1 MRCAARRYPSI
12 VSALSQVS
20 YLAAGR
26 EDSREGVPSNPSNRI
41 FSPAVATPSGV
52 KTEVARASP
61 TCGSLDSMRVK
72 KRRRRAGMDG
82 GRGGEEGV
90 GRWGRAAGRD
100 GILDGDQG
108 VEAVCCVE
116 MRAEWDAGTEWTW

>member
-20 YLAAGR
+20 CLVAGR

-52 KTEVARASP
+52 KTEVARVSP
-61 TCGSLDSMRVK
+61 TSGSLDSMRVK

-82 GRGGEEGV
+82 GRGGRRVLGGGG
-90 GRWGRAAGRD
+90 GRRGGTASWMEIKGRR
-100 GILDGDQG
+100 LY
-108 VEAVCCVE
+108 AVS
-116 MRAEWDAGTEWTW
+116 R